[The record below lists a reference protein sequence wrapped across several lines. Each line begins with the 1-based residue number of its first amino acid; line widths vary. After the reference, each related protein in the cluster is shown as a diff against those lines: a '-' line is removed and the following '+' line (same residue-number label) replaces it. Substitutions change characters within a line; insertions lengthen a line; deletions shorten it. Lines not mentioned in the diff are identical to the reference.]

1 MFDRAGDDE
10 FYDRKENRPASSSR
24 KRTTEAQN
32 LSGAQ
37 RWSQSGPSP
46 NTKKAP
52 VVIDSDREE
61 VDMDEDEG
69 RNSILSSDR
78 ARKRR
83 ATPSKAALGMESD
96 DERKPSPSGS
106 KSARKKQAVKQVMG
120 DGGDSVGAG
129 ARLGKER
136 EGRKG
141 GSAGGKSTG
150 RGVIPL
156 LKYGG
161 MRSLPGPKTLNPKP

>member
-1 MFDRAGDDE
+1 MFDRAGDDD
-10 FYDRKENRPASSSR
+10 FYDRNENRPASSSR

-37 RWSQSGPSP
+37 RWSQSGPSH
-46 NTKKAP
+46 NTKKTP
-52 VVIDSDREE
+52 VVIDSDKEE
-61 VDMDEDEG
+61 VDEDEDKDT
-69 RNSILSSDR
+69 ILASDR
-78 ARKRR
+78 GRKRR
-83 ATPSKAALGMESD
+83 VTPSSKVAMGMDSD
-96 DERKPSPSGS
+96 DDRKPSASGS

-129 ARLGKER
+129 SRSGKEK

-141 GSAGGKSTG
+141 GSAGGKSMG

-161 MRSLPGPKTLNPKP
+161 IRSLPGPKTLNPKP